1 MAKIIRARVLN
12 AQAYTVDQARR
23 QLNRVHEK
31 FQILA
36 RAQQATT
43 GNRITASAFAQN
55 SIRELLEFT
64 APVVVPI
71 TAARIL
77 AVGVKKKDGT
87 KTSKNSDDK
96 IAKPKAPK
104 ATDETPEEKAERE
117 AAEAKSK
124 KQNEALKDME
134 SAFGR
139 PTVVPS
145 SSSLPSSR
153 AKSKDS
159 KIYHVAEK
167 MGALYKYVSN
177 EMETEDGNEDDRPFS
192 YHRGQVLLLLRD
204 LNLAELASGSKAEQL
219 QEHQHKLI
227 KEVQSINSESPT
239 RLGKLERTLHNG
251 LASLHTAVEKIASI
265 DIPYIAY
272 TGPKNSA
279 TQLPP
284 AKEAT
289 KSTPKPSA
297 PKPSAPKVVDDPKTK
312 AVEVSALKLYSAYA
326 AIMALE
332 PGVVED
338 IADFAGLAKEYWDAL
353 AKMFAK
359 VPELAKLAKSGQK
372 ESADTDGAPEDYMQ
386 AVQIAIDD
394 FKSALAK
401 AEKAGKVSVKQDID
415 AASIPS
421 HAKLVSQIEKFQRRY
436 GDAAPLPE
444 EADELKAQI
453 KEMTT
458 ALSTAVGSVPEE
470 AGIKSTVEK
479 TIKEA
484 QKFAN
489 SKKQPSD
496 EDMVKMVDNMV
507 MVVNLLSQVSS
518 ELAERAQEIAGGSSA
533 AVEEESYGGLP
544 IDVKFTVPAHEIK
557 YREHVANAIHSL
569 NSAKTTKPLEEE
581 EHRHLSGLVQNAL
594 KPIRKFIETKVPE
607 SFSTGDESQAEI
619 KFLKKVTSDAA
630 QATDK
635 VRSYLNSIASRYP
648 HLDRIAN
655 LMESDALWVGS
666 TGEGEDKERLGRGN
680 DAAKALYLFSAVD
693 YIFGLDLDRDS
704 SDFTRVFPSRLPFAN
719 KKNLPKTSAYKSFDE
734 WKASSY
740 KFSGSSSNTETNKD
754 EDLGAIAKE
763 AYDSQKSIQA
773 IASGKAKLT
782 VSKVKNL
789 VKTHFDKL
797 LSLIPSIRAL
807 TDKFNSELDSN
818 PAMNDKELRA
828 LIEASAEAMEV
839 YISDVEDGNIDLED
853 TPEEDTPEDDVTD
866 EAAQDLGSAEDDEE
880 GEIGDTSPAP
890 VAKPKTNTKPT
901 PKATDDWDD
910 PTAAPAQVAEED
922 EEGEIG
928 DTSPTPVVT
937 PKTNTKPTPKEV
949 ADWDDPAPAG
959 EETPVA
965 APDNT
970 ETPVPEEEEGYD
982 ATNAIKEAENQ
993 PEPVAPE
1000 DLAPT
1005 TPVITPTTPGGNTF
1019 QELDT
1024 TGKGGRVRT
1033 TDDVG
1038 KVDIPQVKITLD
1050 PQTKKEIA
1058 RHRAIA
1064 ADLTALFHELQSINS
1079 RVMSS
1084 LAQSV
1089 DDKQLK
1095 QIREFISRLGLQVRA
1110 SLLNSMI
1117 AVREMTAA
1125 HIPQQY
1131 AATASNLYSLITK
1144 TIPTERKVTAHTFM
1158 FMYED
1163 ELCFTT
1169 YYPLLRPQDARG
1181 KTLPRLFVYL
1191 TFRTD
1196 AHKMYVCTSTEMM
1209 ALSEDLFRAP
1219 FSNAKNMKLALD
1231 RLLTLENFHSNLSK
1245 VNLATVFGKGGKDAE
1260 SPVQMLERMS
1270 VNGFLPI
1277 SGIAQDG
1284 DELVIS
1290 LSPDIK
1296 EGQEQQVEIAYNKLQ
1311 NILKTRLGKSYRIY
1325 MTYDYVNTDI
1335 DTELP
1340 VYNDLDD
1347 NEQTKPQD
1355 FTAVPHYEIRLSFKQ
1370 VPGQEDITEAQLS
1383 FLKDRFMKL
1392 SDEAIRKMVR
1402 VANDS

>member
-1 MAKIIRARVLN
+1 MAKIIRASVIN

-23 QLNRVHEK
+23 QLNKVHEK

-36 RAQQATT
+36 RAQQATP

-64 APVVVPI
+64 APVVIPI

-87 KTSKNSDDK
+87 TKSKNADDK
-96 IAKPKAPK
+96 IAPPKSSAPVSK
-104 ATDETPEEKAERE
+104 NAADEEDEEDEIAPAETPAQKAAREKAE
-117 AAEAKSK
+117 AAK
-124 KQNEALKDME
+124 KAAQDQALKDME

-139 PTVVPS
+139 PARPKTSTPGTNTGTKANKIASVNKK
-145 SSSLPSSR
+145 L
-153 AKSKDS
+153 AKLYNYIENIPEPTDDDDPATTSTEYYKKD
-159 KIYHVAEK
+159 I
-167 MGALYKYVSN
+167 
-177 EMETEDGNEDDRPFS
+177 
-192 YHRGQVLLLLRD
+192 LLLARD
-204 LNLAELASGSKAEQL
+204 LKIAELATGAAVDELQDKQHEFVKAIAEATTQGAL
-219 QEHQHKLI
+219 EKAIQAGIPKLI
-227 KEVQSINSESPT
+227 EDVKTLAGVSLSYTEPKEQAP
-239 RLGKLERTLHNG
+239 
-251 LASLHTAVEKIASI
+251 VENKTTSK
-265 DIPYIAY
+265 P
-272 TGPKNSA
+272 
-279 TQLPP
+279 
-284 AKEAT
+284 
-289 KSTPKPSA
+289 STPKPS
-297 PKPSAPKVVDDPKTK
+297 STKVTDDPKTK

-332 PGVVED
+332 PGVVDD

-394 FKSALAK
+394 FKSALTK
-401 AEKAGKVSVKQDID
+401 AEKAGKVSIKQDID

-421 HAKLVSQIEKFQRRY
+421 HAKLISQIEKFQRRY
-436 GDAAPLPE
+436 GDSVPAPE

-458 ALSTAVGSVPEE
+458 ALSTAVNSVPEE

-496 EDMVKMVDNMV
+496 DDMVKMVDNMV
-507 MVVNLLSQVSS
+507 MVVNLLSQVST
-518 ELAERAQEIAGGSSA
+518 ELAERAQEIAGVKPAASPSA
-533 AVEEESYGGLP
+533 ELGKDLAD
-544 IDVKFTVPAHEIK
+544 I
-557 YREHVANAIHSL
+557 
-569 NSAKTTKPLEEE
+569 
-581 EHRHLSGLVQNAL
+581 
-594 KPIRKFIETKVPE
+594 
-607 SFSTGDESQAEI
+607 AE
-619 KFLKKVTSDAA
+619 
-630 QATDK
+630 
-635 VRSYLNSIASRYP
+635 
-648 HLDRIAN
+648 
-655 LMESDALWVGS
+655 
-666 TGEGEDKERLGRGN
+666 
-680 DAAKALYLFSAVD
+680 
-693 YIFGLDLDRDS
+693 
-704 SDFTRVFPSRLPFAN
+704 
-719 KKNLPKTSAYKSFDE
+719 
-734 WKASSY
+734 
-740 KFSGSSSNTETNKD
+740 
-754 EDLGAIAKE
+754 E
-763 AYDSQKSIQA
+763 AYSVQKSIQS
-773 IASGKAKLT
+773 IASGSAKLT

-807 TDKFNSELDSN
+807 TDKFNSELDDN
-818 PAMNDKELRA
+818 PAMKDKELRA
-828 LIEASAEAMEV
+828 LIAASAEAMEV

-853 TPEEDTPEDDVTD
+853 TPEDETGNETAEDTTEGFGSVED
-866 EAAQDLGSAEDDEE
+866 ESAGENAEDF
-880 GEIGDTSPAP
+880 GA
-890 VAKPKTNTKPT
+890 V
-901 PKATDDWDD
+901 
-910 PTAAPAQVAEED
+910 ED

-928 DTSPTPVVT
+928 DAAPEPKVSPT
-937 PKTNTKPTPKEV
+937 KNTKPATTQSTTD
-949 ADWDDPAPAG
+949 DWDDQPAPTPKPTPATQTPRPIADW
-959 EETPVA
+959 EDTPAAPKETPA
-965 APDNT
+965 GT
-970 ETPVPEEEEGYD
+970 EDSLNVPAPEEEDGYD
-982 ATNAIKEAENQ
+982 ATNAIKEAESQ
-993 PEPVAPE
+993 PEPKTAE
-1000 DLAPT
+1000 ELAPT
-1005 TPVITPTTPGGNTF
+1005 TPVITPSTPGGNTF
-1019 QELDT
+1019 EELDT
-1024 TGKGGRVRT
+1024 SGTGGRIRK
-1033 TDDVG
+1033 DDVG

-1050 PQTKKEIA
+1050 PQTKKEIS

-1084 LAQSV
+1084 LAQTI

-1117 AVREMTAA
+1117 AVREMTSA
-1125 HIPQQY
+1125 HIPPQY
-1131 AATASNLYSLITK
+1131 AATASNLYALITK

-1169 YYPLLRPQDARG
+1169 YYPLLRPRDARG
-1181 KTLPRLFVYL
+1181 KTLPRLFIYL

>member
-1 MAKIIRARVLN
+1 MAKIIRASVIN

-159 KIYHVAEK
+159 KIAHVAEK

-192 YHRGQVLLLLRD
+192 YHQGQVLLLLRD

-239 RLGKLERTLHNG
+239 RLGKLERTLHTG

-289 KSTPKPSA
+289 KSTPKPST

-401 AEKAGKVSVKQDID
+401 AEKEGKVFVKQDID

-436 GDAAPLPE
+436 GDTAPLPE

-533 AVEEESYGGLP
+533 TPKDA
-544 IDVKFTVPAHEIK
+544 PA
-557 YREHVANAIHSL
+557 
-569 NSAKTTKPLEEE
+569 
-581 EHRHLSGLVQNAL
+581 
-594 KPIRKFIETKVPE
+594 
-607 SFSTGDESQAEI
+607 
-619 KFLKKVTSDAA
+619 
-630 QATDK
+630 
-635 VRSYLNSIASRYP
+635 
-648 HLDRIAN
+648 
-655 LMESDALWVGS
+655 
-666 TGEGEDKERLGRGN
+666 
-680 DAAKALYLFSAVD
+680 
-693 YIFGLDLDRDS
+693 
-704 SDFTRVFPSRLPFAN
+704 
-719 KKNLPKTSAYKSFDE
+719 
-734 WKASSY
+734 
-740 KFSGSSSNTETNKD
+740 

-763 AYDSQKSIQA
+763 AYESQKSIQA

-782 VSKVKNL
+782 ISKVKNL

-853 TPEEDTPEDDVTD
+853 TPEEDIAEDEVTD
-866 EAAQDLGSAEDDEE
+866 AATQDLGSAEDDEE

-901 PKATDDWDD
+901 PKAVDDWDD
-910 PTAAPAQVAEED
+910 P
-922 EEGEIG
+922 
-928 DTSPTPVVT
+928 
-937 PKTNTKPTPKEV
+937 
-949 ADWDDPAPAG
+949 PAG
-959 EETPVA
+959 EETPA
-965 APDNT
+965 STPDNI

-982 ATNAIKEAENQ
+982 ATNAIKEAQNQ
-993 PEPVAPE
+993 PEPVDPE

-1038 KVDIPQVKITLD
+1038 KVDIPKVKITLD

-1117 AVREMTAA
+1117 AIREMTAA

-1196 AHKMYVCTSTEMM
+1196 AHKMYLCTSTEMM

>member
-1 MAKIIRARVLN
+1 MAKIIRASVLN

-36 RAQQATT
+36 RAQQVTT

-77 AVGVKKKDGT
+77 AVGVKKKNGT

-96 IAKPKAPK
+96 IAPPKSSTKVDPADQDEEDEISAPETPAQKAPR
-104 ATDETPEEKAERE
+104 EKAE
-117 AAEAKSK
+117 AARKAK
-124 KQNEALKDME
+124 QDPALSDME

-139 PTVVPS
+139 PARTTTT
-145 SSSLPSSR
+145 
-153 AKSKDS
+153 AT
-159 KIYHVAEK
+159 
-167 MGALYKYVSN
+167 GTN
-177 EMETEDGNEDDRPFS
+177 TGT
-192 YHRGQVLLLLRD
+192 
-204 LNLAELASGSKAEQL
+204 KA
-219 QEHQHKLI
+219 
-227 KEVQSINSESPT
+227 N
-239 RLGKLERTLHNG
+239 
-251 LASLHTAVEKIASI
+251 KIASVNKKLAKLYNYI
-265 DIPYIAY
+265 ENIPEPTDNDDPATTSTEYYKKDILLLARDLKLADLATGDAVDALQDKQHEFIKSIAKATTQGALEKALQAGIPKLIEEAKTLAGVTLTY
-272 TGPKNSA
+272 TE
-279 TQLPP
+279 T
-284 AKEAT
+284 KEQPTKAET

-458 ALSTAVGSVPEE
+458 ALSTAVGSVPED

-518 ELAERAQEIAGGSSA
+518 ELAERAQEIAGGSPA
-533 AVEEESYGGLP
+533 AEP
-544 IDVKFTVPAHEIK
+544 KKDK
-557 YREHVANAIHSL
+557 
-569 NSAKTTKPLEEE
+569 
-581 EHRHLSGLVQNAL
+581 
-594 KPIRKFIETKVPE
+594 
-607 SFSTGDESQAEI
+607 AE
-619 KFLKKVTSDAA
+619 
-630 QATDK
+630 
-635 VRSYLNSIASRYP
+635 
-648 HLDRIAN
+648 
-655 LMESDALWVGS
+655 
-666 TGEGEDKERLGRGN
+666 
-680 DAAKALYLFSAVD
+680 
-693 YIFGLDLDRDS
+693 
-704 SDFTRVFPSRLPFAN
+704 
-719 KKNLPKTSAYKSFDE
+719 
-734 WKASSY
+734 
-740 KFSGSSSNTETNKD
+740 
-754 EDLGAIAKE
+754 EDLGAVAKE
-763 AYDSQKSIQA
+763 AYSAQKGVQS
-773 IASGKAKLT
+773 IASTKAKLT

-797 LSLIPSIRAL
+797 LSLIPSIRSL
-807 TDKFNSELDSN
+807 TDKFNSEIDDN
-818 PAMNDKELRA
+818 PAMSDKELRA
-828 LIEASAEAMEV
+828 LIEASAEALEV
-839 YISDVEDGNIDLED
+839 YISDVEDGNIDL
-853 TPEEDTPEDDVTD
+853 EDTPEDDVTD

-880 GEIGDTSPAP
+880 GEIGDASPAP
-890 VAKPKTNTKPT
+890 K
-901 PKATDDWDD
+901 
-910 PTAAPAQVAEED
+910 
-922 EEGEIG
+922 
-928 DTSPTPVVT
+928 VT
-937 PKTNTKPTPKEV
+937 PKTNTKTTPKAV
-949 ADWDDPAPAG
+949 DDWDDPASAE
-959 EETPVA
+959 EETPA
-965 APDNT
+965 ATPDNT

-993 PEPVAPE
+993 PEPVEPE

-1024 TGKGGRVRT
+1024 TGKGGRVR

-1084 LAQSV
+1084 LAQTI

-1158 FMYED
+1158 FMHED

-1335 DTELP
+1335 PTDLP

-1347 NEQTKPQD
+1347 NAQTKPQD

-1370 VPGQEDITEAQLS
+1370 VPGQEDITEAKLS

-1392 SDEAIRKMVR
+1392 SDEAIRRMVR

>member
-1 MAKIIRARVLN
+1 MAKIIRASVLN

-36 RAQQATT
+36 RAQQATP

-117 AAEAKSK
+117 AAESK
-124 KQNEALKDME
+124 AAAQNEALKDME

-139 PTVVPS
+139 PAVVPS

-159 KIYHVAEK
+159 KIAHVAEK

-239 RLGKLERTLHNG
+239 RLGKLERTLHTG
-251 LASLHTAVEKIASI
+251 LVSLHTAVEKIASI

-272 TGPKNSA
+272 TGPKNSS

-284 AKEAT
+284 AKEST

-312 AVEVSALKLYSAYA
+312 AVEVSALKLYSSYA

-533 AVEEESYGGLP
+533 APKEA
-544 IDVKFTVPAHEIK
+544 PA
-557 YREHVANAIHSL
+557 
-569 NSAKTTKPLEEE
+569 
-581 EHRHLSGLVQNAL
+581 
-594 KPIRKFIETKVPE
+594 
-607 SFSTGDESQAEI
+607 
-619 KFLKKVTSDAA
+619 
-630 QATDK
+630 
-635 VRSYLNSIASRYP
+635 
-648 HLDRIAN
+648 
-655 LMESDALWVGS
+655 
-666 TGEGEDKERLGRGN
+666 
-680 DAAKALYLFSAVD
+680 
-693 YIFGLDLDRDS
+693 
-704 SDFTRVFPSRLPFAN
+704 
-719 KKNLPKTSAYKSFDE
+719 
-734 WKASSY
+734 
-740 KFSGSSSNTETNKD
+740 

-763 AYDSQKSIQA
+763 AYESQKSIQS

-818 PAMNDKELRA
+818 PVMNDKELRA

-853 TPEEDTPEDDVTD
+853 TPEDDVTD

-880 GEIGDTSPAP
+880 GEIGDASPAP
-890 VAKPKTNTKPT
+890 KVTPKTNTKPT
-901 PKATDDWDD
+901 PKAVDDWDD
-910 PTAAPAQVAEED
+910 PAPEAPAQVAEED

-928 DTSPTPVVT
+928 DTSPAPAAT
-937 PKTNTKPTPKEV
+937 PKTDTSPTPKV
-949 ADWDDPAPAG
+949 VDDWDNPAPADA
-959 EETPVA
+959 ETPA
-965 APDNT
+965 STPAYT
-970 ETPVPEEEEGYD
+970 ETPVPEEEDGYD
-982 ATNAIKEAENQ
+982 ATSAIKEAENQ

-1024 TGKGGRVRT
+1024 TGKGGRVR

-1084 LAQSV
+1084 LAQTV

-1158 FMYED
+1158 FMHED

-1335 DTELP
+1335 PTDLP

-1347 NEQTKPQD
+1347 NAQTKPQD
-1355 FTAVPHYEIRLSFKQ
+1355 FTSVPHYEIRLSFKQ

>member
-1 MAKIIRARVLN
+1 MAKIIRASVIN

-23 QLNRVHEK
+23 QLNKVHEK

-36 RAQQATT
+36 RAQQATP

-64 APVVVPI
+64 APVVIPI

-87 KTSKNSDDK
+87 KKSRNSDDK
-96 IAKPKAPK
+96 IAPPKSSAPVGTSEEDEEDEI
-104 ATDETPEEKAERE
+104 APAETPAQKAAREKAE
-117 AAEAKSK
+117 AAK
-124 KQNEALKDME
+124 KAAQDKALNDME

-139 PTVVPS
+139 PARPKTSTTGTNTGTKSNKIASVNKK
-145 SSSLPSSR
+145 L
-153 AKSKDS
+153 AKLYNYIENIPEPTDDDDPATTSTEYYRKD
-159 KIYHVAEK
+159 I
-167 MGALYKYVSN
+167 
-177 EMETEDGNEDDRPFS
+177 
-192 YHRGQVLLLLRD
+192 LLLARD
-204 LNLAELASGSKAEQL
+204 LKIAELATGAAVDELQDKQHEFVKAIAKATTQGALEKAIQAGIP
-219 QEHQHKLI
+219 KLI
-227 KEVQSINSESPT
+227 EDVKTLAGVSLSYTEPKEQAP
-239 RLGKLERTLHNG
+239 
-251 LASLHTAVEKIASI
+251 VE
-265 DIPYIAY
+265 
-272 TGPKNSA
+272 
-279 TQLPP
+279 
-284 AKEAT
+284 T
-289 KSTPKPSA
+289 KTTSKPSTPKPS
-297 PKPSAPKVVDDPKTK
+297 STKVTDDPKTK

-332 PGVVED
+332 PGVVDD

-372 ESADTDGAPEDYMQ
+372 DSADTDGAPEDYMQ

-394 FKSALAK
+394 FKTALAK
-401 AEKAGKVSVKQDID
+401 AEKEGKVSVKQDID

-421 HAKLVSQIEKFQRRY
+421 HAKLISQIEKFQRRY
-436 GDAAPLPE
+436 GDSVPAPE

-458 ALSTAVGSVPEE
+458 ALSTAVSSVPEE

-484 QKFAN
+484 QKFAS

-496 EDMVKMVDNMV
+496 DDMVKMVDNMV
-507 MVVNLLSQVSS
+507 MVVNLLSQVST
-518 ELAERAQEIAGGSSA
+518 ELAERAQEIAGGKPA
-533 AVEEESYGGLP
+533 ASPGAEPGKDLADIAREAYLAQES
-544 IDVKFTVPAHEIK
+544 I
-557 YREHVANAIHSL
+557 
-569 NSAKTTKPLEEE
+569 
-581 EHRHLSGLVQNAL
+581 Q
-594 KPIRKFIETKVPE
+594 
-607 SFSTGDESQAEI
+607 
-619 KFLKKVTSDAA
+619 
-630 QATDK
+630 
-635 VRSYLNSIASRYP
+635 SIAS
-648 HLDRIAN
+648 
-655 LMESDALWVGS
+655 
-666 TGEGEDKERLGRGN
+666 GN
-680 DAAKALYLFSAVD
+680 V
-693 YIFGLDLDRDS
+693 
-704 SDFTRVFPSRLPFAN
+704 
-719 KKNLPKTSAYKSFDE
+719 
-734 WKASSY
+734 
-740 KFSGSSSNTETNKD
+740 
-754 EDLGAIAKE
+754 
-763 AYDSQKSIQA
+763 
-773 IASGKAKLT
+773 KLT
-782 VSKVKNL
+782 VSKVKDL

-807 TDKFNSELDSN
+807 TDKFNSELDDN
-818 PAMNDKELRA
+818 PAMKDKELRA
-828 LIEASAEAMEV
+828 LIAASAEAMEV

-853 TPEEDTPEDDVTD
+853 APEDETGNETAEDTTEGFGSVEDESVGET
-866 EAAQDLGSAEDDEE
+866 EE
-880 GEIGDTSPAP
+880 GFGS
-890 VAKPKTNTKPT
+890 V
-901 PKATDDWDD
+901 
-910 PTAAPAQVAEED
+910 ED

-928 DTSPTPVVT
+928 DAAPEPKVSPT
-937 PKTNTKPTPKEV
+937 KNTKPATTQSTTD
-949 ADWDDPAPAG
+949 DWDDAPAQTPKQTPKPTPATQTPKPIDDW
-959 EETPVA
+959 EDPPAAPKETPA
-965 APDNT
+965 GTEDNLNV
-970 ETPVPEEEEGYD
+970 PAPEEEEGYD
-982 ATNAIKEAENQ
+982 ATNAIKEAESQ
-993 PEPVAPE
+993 PEPKTAE
-1000 DLAPT
+1000 ELAPT
-1005 TPVITPTTPGGNTF
+1005 TPVITPSTPGGNTF
-1019 QELDT
+1019 EELDT
-1024 TGKGGRVRT
+1024 SGKGGRIRK
-1033 TDDVG
+1033 DEVG
-1038 KVDIPQVKITLD
+1038 KVEIPQVKITLD

-1084 LAQSV
+1084 LAQTI

-1117 AVREMTAA
+1117 AVREMTSA
-1125 HIPQQY
+1125 HIPPQY
-1131 AATASNLYSLITK
+1131 AATASNLYALITK

-1158 FMYED
+1158 FMHED

-1169 YYPLLRPQDARG
+1169 YYPLLRPRDARG